1 MMVYVET
8 IQLRTF
14 DKLILPSS
22 YKQLPMM
29 STISDLFTNTI
40 NITPN
45 ALLVLTTILTVLWF
59 LFKRSPQP
67 PLPPG
72 PRGLPI
78 VGNLPFLDADL
89 HTYFTTIAQKH
100 GPIFKLKLGSKL
112 TVVVNSPSLAREIL
126 KDQDINF
133 SNRDVPLT
141 GRVATYGGLDIVWLP
156 YGAEW
161 RILRKLCVTK
171 LLSRKTLESFYELRR
186 KEVRE
191 RTRFLYQQSQEK
203 SAVNVGDQL
212 FLTMMN
218 LTMNMLWGGSVKAE
232 NMESVGADFKGVI
245 SEMIRL
251 LGEPNVSDFF
261 PWLAR
266 FDLQG
271 LVKQMRVCTHQLDAI
286 FEGAIKQMQKLG
298 RKDDDE
304 CKDFLQHLMKLKD
317 QEVNSETPIT
327 VNHVKGVLTDMVT
340 GGTDTSTNTIE
351 FAMAELISNPK
362 LMKRAQQELDEVVG
376 KENIVEESHITELPY
391 ILAIMKETLRL
402 HPTIPLLVPHRPAET
417 AVVGG
422 YAIPKDTK
430 VFINVWSIQRDPN
443 VWENPTEFRPERF
456 LDNKSCD
463 FTGTDY
469 SFLPFGSGRRICAG
483 VALAERMVLYTLATL
498 LHSFDWKIPEGCVL
512 DLEEKFGIVLK
523 LKTPLVALPVP
534 RLSDSNLY
542 Q

>member
-1 MMVYVET
+1 
-8 IQLRTF
+8 
-14 DKLILPSS
+14 
-22 YKQLPMM
+22 MM

>member
-1 MMVYVET
+1 MSPISHLFTDNT
-8 IQLRTF
+8 IKLLPYAI
-14 DKLILPSS
+14 LILTAIFSIFW
-22 YKQLPMM
+22 Y
-29 STISDLFTNTI
+29 
-40 NITPN
+40 
-45 ALLVLTTILTVLWF
+45 
-59 LFKRSPQP
+59 LFKRGPQP

-78 VGNLPFLDADL
+78 VGNLLFLDPDL
-89 HTYFTTIAQKH
+89 HTYFTKLAQEH
-100 GPIFKLKLGSKL
+100 GPIFKLNLGSKL

-126 KDQDINF
+126 KEQDINF

-141 GRVATYGGLDIVWLP
+141 VQAATYGGIDIVWLP

-161 RILRKLCVTK
+161 KKLRKVCVLK
-171 LLSRKTLESFYELRR
+171 LLNRKTLDSFYELRR

-191 RTRFLYQQSQEK
+191 RTRYLYQQGQQE
-203 SAVNVGDQL
+203 SPVNVGDQL

-232 NMESVGADFKGVI
+232 EMESVGTEFKGVI
-245 SEMIRL
+245 SEMTRL
-251 LGEPNVSDFF
+251 AGEPNVSDFF
-261 PWLAR
+261 PWVAR

-271 LVKQMRVCTHQLDAI
+271 LVKKMRVYVHELDAI
-286 FEGAIKQMQKLG
+286 FDRAIEHMQRVQSRG
-298 RKDDDE
+298 DGE

-317 QEVNSETPIT
+317 QEVDSEVPIT
-327 VNHVKGVLTDMVT
+327 VNHVKAVLVDMVF
-340 GGTDTSTNTIE
+340 GGTDTSTNTME
-351 FAMAELISNPK
+351 FAMAELINKPE
-362 LMKRAQQELDEVVG
+362 LMKRAQQELDEIVG
-376 KENIVEESHITELPY
+376 KDKIVEESHITRLPY

-402 HPTIPLLVPHRPAET
+402 YPTIPLLAPHRPAET

-422 YAIPKDTK
+422 YTVPKDTK
-430 VFINVWSIQRDPN
+430 IFINVWSIQRDPN

-498 LHSFDWKIPEGCVL
+498 LHSFDWKIPEGHVL

-542 Q
+542 L

>member
-1 MMVYVET
+1 
-8 IQLRTF
+8 
-14 DKLILPSS
+14 
-22 YKQLPMM
+22 M
-29 STISDLFTNTI
+29 SLISDLFTDSTTNV
-40 NITPN
+40 TPY
-45 ALLVLTTILTVLWF
+45 AILILTAILTVLWL

-78 VGNLPFLDADL
+78 VGNLPFLDPDL
-89 HTYFTTIAQKH
+89 HTYFTNLSHEH
-100 GPIFKLKLGSKL
+100 GPIFKLNLGSKL
-112 TVVVNSPSLAREIL
+112 TVVVNSPSLAREIF

-133 SNRDVPLT
+133 SNHDVPLT
-141 GRVATYGGLDIVWLP
+141 ARIVTYGGLDLVWLP

-161 RILRKLCVTK
+161 RMLRKVCVLK
-171 LLSRKTLESFYELRR
+171 LLSRKTLDSFYELRR
-186 KEVRE
+186 KEIRE
-191 RTRFLYQQSQEK
+191 RTRFLYEKSQEG

-232 NMESVGADFKGVI
+232 DMESVGTEFKGVI
-245 SEMIRL
+245 SEITRL

-271 LVKQMRVCTHQLDAI
+271 LVKKMRVSAHELDAI
-286 FEGAIKQMQKLG
+286 FDRAIDQMHKL
-298 RKDDDE
+298 RSSDDGE
-304 CKDFLQHLMKLKD
+304 CKDFLQHMMKLKD
-317 QEVNSETPIT
+317 QEVDSEVPIT
-327 VNHVKGVLTDMVT
+327 VNHVKAVLADMVV

-351 FAMAELISNPK
+351 FAMAELISNPE

-376 KENIVEESHITELPY
+376 KENTVEESHITRLPY

-402 HPTIPLLVPHRPAET
+402 HPTIPLLVPHRPTET
-417 AVVGG
+417 VVVGG
-422 YAIPKDTK
+422 YTIPKDTK

-443 VWENPTEFRPERF
+443 VWENPTEFCPERF

-463 FTGTDY
+463 FSGTDY

-483 VALAERMVLYTLATL
+483 IALAERMVLYTLATL
-498 LHSFDWKIPEGCVL
+498 LHSFDWEIPEGKML
-512 DLEEKFGIVLK
+512 GLEEKFGIVLK
-523 LKTPLVALPVP
+523 LKTSLVALPVP
-534 RLSDSNLY
+534 RLSNSNLY
-542 Q
+542 L

>member
-1 MMVYVET
+1 
-8 IQLRTF
+8 
-14 DKLILPSS
+14 
-22 YKQLPMM
+22 MM
-29 STISDLFTNTI
+29 SPISYLFTNTI

-45 ALLVLTTILTVLWF
+45 ALLILTTILTVLWF
-59 LFKRSPQP
+59 LVKRSPQP

-78 VGNLPFLDADL
+78 VGNLPFLDPNL
-89 HTYFTTIAQKH
+89 HTYFTTIAEKH

-141 GRVATYGGLDIVWLP
+141 GRAATYGGLDIVWLP
-156 YGAEW
+156 YGAAW
-161 RILRKLCVTK
+161 RVLRKICVLK
-171 LLSRKTLESFYELRR
+171 LLSRKTLDSFYELRR
-186 KEVRE
+186 KEVRK
-191 RTRFLYQQSQEK
+191 RTRFLYEKSQEK

-232 NMESVGADFKGVI
+232 NMESIGTEFKGVI
-245 SEMIRL
+245 SEMTRL
-251 LGEPNVSDFF
+251 LSEPNVSDFF

-271 LVKQMRVCTHQLDAI
+271 LVKQMRVYAHELDAI
-286 FEGAIKQMQKLG
+286 LDGAIEQMQKLG
-298 RKDDDE
+298 SRNDGE

-317 QEVNSETPIT
+317 QEVNSEIPIT
-327 VNHVKGVLTDMVT
+327 VNHVKGVLVDMVV

-376 KENIVEESHITELPY
+376 KKNIVEESHITKLPY

-422 YAIPKDTK
+422 YTIPKDTK
-430 VFINVWSIQRDPN
+430 VFINAWSIQRDPN
-443 VWENPTEFRPERF
+443 VWENPTEFHPERF
-456 LDNKSCD
+456 LDNNNSCD

-498 LHSFDWKIPEGCVL
+498 LHSFDWKIPEGREL

-542 Q
+542 I

>member
-1 MMVYVET
+1 MT
-8 IQLRTF
+8 S
-14 DKLILPSS
+14 P
-22 YKQLPMM
+22 
-29 STISDLFTNTI
+29 ISDLFTNTI
-40 NITPN
+40 NITPT

-141 GRVATYGGLDIVWLP
+141 GRAATYGGLDIVWLP
-156 YGAEW
+156 YGSEW
-161 RILRKLCVTK
+161 RILRKLCVIK
-171 LLSRKTLESFYELRR
+171 LLSRKTLDSFYELRR

-271 LVKQMRVCTHQLDAI
+271 LVKQMRVCAHELDAI
-286 FEGAIKQMQKLG
+286 FDGAIEQMQKLG
-298 RKDDDE
+298 RKDDDK

-327 VNHVKGVLTDMVT
+327 VNHVKGVLTVNNCF
-340 GGTDTSTNTIE
+340 SV
-351 FAMAELISNPK
+351 SN
-362 LMKRAQQELDEVVG
+362 
-376 KENIVEESHITELPY
+376 
-391 ILAIMKETLRL
+391 
-402 HPTIPLLVPHRPAET
+402 LVPR
-417 AVVGG
+417 
-422 YAIPKDTK
+422 
-430 VFINVWSIQRDPN
+430 
-443 VWENPTEFRPERF
+443 
-456 LDNKSCD
+456 
-463 FTGTDY
+463 GTC
-469 SFLPFGSGRRICAG
+469 L
-483 VALAERMVLYTLATL
+483 
-498 LHSFDWKIPEGCVL
+498 
-512 DLEEKFGIVLK
+512 
-523 LKTPLVALPVP
+523 
-534 RLSDSNLY
+534 
-542 Q
+542 